1 MASLLDCS
9 FLSFSDRW
17 SDLEGEPVVWKIFF
31 SHRVMVFEVSMLMAQ
46 DSVRCSTEKVVMI
59 RDCILAAQSRLQT
72 YADRRR
78 RPFVFGDL

>member
-1 MASLLDCS
+1 
-9 FLSFSDRW
+9 
-17 SDLEGEPVVWKIFF
+17 
-31 SHRVMVFEVSMLMAQ
+31 MVFEVSMLMGQ

-59 RDCILAAQSRLQT
+59 RDRILAAQSRLQT